1 MIAVDTSK
9 MNIAKMV
16 RDGEFE
22 KGKIK
27 EADEKLSLVKEE
39 SFFES
44 IPENIRL

>member
-1 MIAVDTSK
+1 
-9 MNIAKMV
+9 MNIPKMV
-16 RDGEFE
+16 RDSEFE

-27 EADEKLSLVKEE
+27 EADEKLCLVKEE